1 MEGRCFCG
9 SVFFLINER
18 TPWSWGLAVNWVK
31 DGCGRDSRPVLR
43 CGK

>member
-18 TPWSWGLAVNWVK
+18 TPWSWGLAGQGFVGGNY
-31 DGCGRDSRPVLR
+31 
-43 CGK
+43 